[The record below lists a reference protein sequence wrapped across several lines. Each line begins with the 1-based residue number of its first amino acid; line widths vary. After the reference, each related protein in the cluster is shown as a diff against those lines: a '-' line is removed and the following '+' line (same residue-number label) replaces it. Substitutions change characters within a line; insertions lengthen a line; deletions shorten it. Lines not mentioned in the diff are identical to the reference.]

1 MGAILVTGAAGF
13 VGRRLVD
20 ALAAK
25 GEQVVALDRAA
36 AASSNRNGVTFV
48 VADLLK
54 PESYESALAGVDCVI
69 HLAAVTGKAR
79 PDAFRMVNV
88 DATKALI
95 AACERAGVKRLV
107 LMSSIAVT
115 YKARQF
121 YPYAES
127 KIAAEAAARGSK
139 LDVVIIRPTMILGPG
154 SPIEASLV
162 RLARMPATPVFG
174 DGKRRIEPVDV
185 EDVVAFIAGVARDAE
200 AAGATVELGGP
211 EAYTMKELLVKLRGK
226 PGSPAF
232 VHVPLGFTRS
242 VLGVVEGPLLPLL
255 PFTAGQLA
263 TFANDSIATPHP
275 LVARHLKARR
285 ISPSVRAA

>member
-1 MGAILVTGAAGF
+1 MGPILVTGAAGF
-13 VGRRLVD
+13 VGRRLVG
-20 ALAAK
+20 ALAGK
-25 GEQVVALDRAA
+25 GEQVVALDRVADA
-36 AASSNRNGVTFV
+36 IPKHDNIKPV
-48 VADLLK
+48 VADLLN

-69 HLAAVTGKAR
+69 HLAAITGKAR
-79 PDAFRMVNV
+79 PDAFRKANV

-127 KIAAEAAARGSK
+127 KIAAEAAARDSK
-139 LDVVIIRPTMILGPG
+139 LDVIIIRPTMILGPG

-174 DGKRRIEPVDV
+174 DGKRKIEPVDV

-200 AAGATVELGGP
+200 AGGATVELGGP
-211 EAYTMKELLVKLRGK
+211 EAYTMKELLAKLRGK
-226 PGSPAF
+226 SGSPAF

-242 VLGVVEGPLLPLL
+242 VLGVVEGPLLPVL

-275 LVARHLKARR
+275 LVARHLKVRR
-285 ISPSVRAA
+285 LSPSVRAA

>member
-25 GEQVVALDRAA
+25 GEQVVALDRVTDAIPK
-36 AASSNRNGVTFV
+36 RDGVKPV
-48 VADLLK
+48 VADLMNS
-54 PESYESALAGVDCVI
+54 ESYEAALAGVDCVI

-79 PDAFRMVNV
+79 PDAFRKVNV
-88 DATKALI
+88 EATKALI

-127 KIAAEAAARGSK
+127 KIAAEAAARASK
-139 LDVVIIRPTMILGPG
+139 LDVVIVRPTMILGPG

-174 DGKRRIEPVDV
+174 DGKRKIEPVDV
-185 EDVVAFIAGVARDAE
+185 EDVVAFLAGVARDAD

-242 VLGVVEGPLLPLL
+242 VLGVVEGPLLPVL

-275 LVARHLKARR
+275 LVARHLKVRR
-285 ISPSVRAA
+285 VSPAARAA

>member
-20 ALAAK
+20 TFAAR
-25 GEQVVALDRAA
+25 GERVVALDRVANPQPAA
-36 AASSNRNGVTFV
+36 DGVTQV
-48 VADLLK
+48 VADLLT
-54 PESYESALAGVDCVI
+54 PASYESSLAGVDCVI

-79 PDAFRMVNV
+79 PAAFQKVNV
-88 DATKALI
+88 EATRSLI
-95 AACERAGVKRLV
+95 AACERAGVRRLV

-115 YKARQF
+115 YKARQH

-127 KIAAEAAARGSK
+127 KIAAEAAVTASK
-139 LDVVIIRPTMILGPG
+139 LETVIVRPTMILGPG
-154 SPIEASLV
+154 SPIEAALS

-185 EDVVAFIAGVARDAE
+185 EDVVLFLAGVARDPE
-200 AAGATVELGGP
+200 AVGAVIELGGP
-211 EAYTMKELLVKLRGK
+211 TAYTMKDLLAKLRGK

-232 VHVPLGFTRS
+232 VHIPLALTRGL
-242 VLGVVEGPLLPLL
+242 LGAVEGPLLPIL

-263 TFANDSIATPHP
+263 TFANDSIAAPHP
-275 LVARHLKARR
+275 LVSRHLAHRR
-285 ISPSVRAA
+285 TSPAAAA